1 MSSLTTRRPPLARAY
16 VLLAFGIFCIG
27 FSAIFVKLADLPG
40 STSGFYRLGLASIA
54 LSIPYVARRSKHPAM
69 SRRVFGFAALGGL
82 FFALDVWTWQ
92 SGLIYASA
100 ASATLLGNTSS
111 IIVALGAWL
120 IFHEKLHL
128 PFWTGLFIAFAGVLL
143 VLGADFFTQPSTSL
157 LGTRTEGN
165 LLALLGAFFYA
176 GYLLTTQ
183 HTRAQLDTVAYLFLM
198 SSIGALILLGLTI
211 AQGDPLWGFSIKSW
225 LALVGLAR
233 FSHVM
238 GWLAISYAL
247 GHIRASLVSVT
258 LLGQPV
264 LTALFSIPLLGEDL
278 IPLQVIGGL
287 LVLSGIYIV
296 NRFGRK

>member
-1 MSSLTTRRPPLARAY
+1 MSSISKTRSLLARAY
-16 VLLAFGIFCIG
+16 LILAFGIFCIG
-27 FSAIFVKLADLPG
+27 FSAIFVKLANVPG
-40 STSGFYRLGLASIA
+40 STSGFYRLGIASIA
-54 LSIPYVARRSKHPAM
+54 LSIPYAARRSKYPAM
-69 SRRVFGFAALGGL
+69 SGRVFGFAALGGL
-82 FFALDVWTWQ
+82 FFAMDVWAWQ

-120 IFHEKLHL
+120 IFHEKLRL

-143 VLGADFFTQPSTSL
+143 VLGADFFTHPSMSL
-157 LGTRTEGN
+157 AGTRTEGN

-211 AQGDPLWGFSIKSW
+211 AQGDPLWGFSIQAW
-225 LALVGLAR
+225 LALLGLAL

-247 GHIRASLVSVT
+247 GHIRASFVSVT

-264 LTALFSIPLLGEDL
+264 LTALLSIPLLGEGL
-278 IPLQVIGGL
+278 VPLQIVGGL
-287 LVLSGIYIV
+287 FVLGGIYIV
-296 NRFGRK
+296 NRFGRN

>member
-143 VLGADFFTQPSTSL
+143 VL
-157 LGTRTEGN
+157 
-165 LLALLGAFFYA
+165 ALLGAFFYA

-225 LALVGLAR
+225 LALLGLAL

>member
-1 MSSLTTRRPPLARAY
+1 LSVGRETPRAAY
-16 VLLAFGIFCIG
+16 VILAFGIFCIS
-27 FSAIFVKLADLPG
+27 FSAIFVKLADQPG
-40 STSGFYRLGLASIA
+40 STSGFYRLGIAS
-54 LSIPYVARRSKHPAM
+54 LVLLIPYVKRRSNHPPM

-120 IFHEKLHL
+120 LFHEKLRL
-128 PFWTGLFIAFAGVLL
+128 PFWTGLLIAFAGVLL
-143 VLGADFFTQPSTSL
+143 VLGADFLTPHTSAAL
-157 LGTRTEGN
+157 ANTRTEGN

-176 GYLLTTQ
+176 SYLLTTQ

-198 SSIGALILLGLTI
+198 SSIGALILLGLTL
-211 AQGDPLWGFSIKSW
+211 AQGNPLWGFSIKAW
-225 LALVGLAR
+225 LALLGLALIT
-233 FSHVM
+233 HVA

-247 GHIRASLVSVT
+247 GRIRASIVAVT

-278 IPLQVIGGL
+278 VPLQVGGGA
-287 LVLSGIYIV
+287 LVLLGIYLV
-296 NRFGRK
+296 NRWGRS